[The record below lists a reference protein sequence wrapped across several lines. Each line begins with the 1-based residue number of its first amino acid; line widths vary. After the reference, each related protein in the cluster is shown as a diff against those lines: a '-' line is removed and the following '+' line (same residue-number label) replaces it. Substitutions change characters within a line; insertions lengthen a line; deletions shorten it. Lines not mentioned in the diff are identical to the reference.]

1 MSVILFIVI
10 LLVLVLVHEFGHF
23 IVARK
28 SGIKV
33 EEFGFGF
40 PPKLFSFKKGETK
53 YSFNAL
59 PLGGFVK
66 ILGENPEN
74 NIPENEKHRAMI
86 NKPKRIQAAVL
97 VAGVLFNLLL
107 AWLLFTIG
115 FTSGMPTSASAVSN
129 YELKDKTIIIT
140 GVLKDS
146 PAEAAGI
153 EGGDKIISL
162 KSSGQEIIP
171 VSLEEVQEFVGSRGG
186 EVVEI
191 KVKRNGGEKELSII
205 PLRGLVRA
213 GTAEE
218 VIPGR
223 AAIGVGL
230 DLIGVV
236 KLNFFAAIW
245 EGLKMT
251 ATTTWQTAKALI
263 GLIIDSFRGQA
274 DISSLTGP
282 VGIVGVVDSAYK
294 FGLIYLISFTALISI
309 NLAVINLFP
318 FPALD
323 GGRLLFLLI
332 EKIKGSPIKP
342 VVANALNAIGF
353 MLLIALMIFI
363 TYHDIIK
370 LF

>member
-1 MSVILFIVI
+1 MSIFLFIVI

-40 PPKLFSFKKGETK
+40 PPKLFSFKKGEVK

-66 ILGENPEN
+66 ILGENYEN
-74 NIPENEKHRAMI
+74 NIPEEEKHRAML

-97 VAGVLFNLLL
+97 IAGIFFNLLL

-115 FTSGMPTSASAVSN
+115 FTAGLPVSTASTGFSE
-129 YELKDKTIIIT
+129 ELKEKNILIT
-140 GVLKDS
+140 SVLKDS
-146 PAEAAGI
+146 PAGLAGL
-153 EGGDKIISL
+153 EGGDKITAL
-162 KSSGQEIIP
+162 SSGGAELKP
-171 VSLEEVQEFVGSRGG
+171 ANLEEVQEFVSGRAGQ
-186 EVVEI
+186 EI
-191 KVKRNGGEKELSII
+191 SLTIKREGQEKEFKIV
-205 PLRGLVRA
+205 PEA
-213 GTAEE
+213 G
-218 VIPGR
+218 VVPDK

-230 DLIGVV
+230 DMVGIAKFNIFRSV
-236 KLNFFAAIW
+236 W

-251 ATTTWQTAKALI
+251 GTMTWDTAKALV
-263 GLIIDSFRGQA
+263 GLIVDAFRGQA
-274 DISSLTGP
+274 DVSNLTGP

-294 FGLIYLISFTALISI
+294 FGLIYLISFTAVISI

-323 GGRLLFLLI
+323 GGRLLFVLI

-342 VVANALNAIGF
+342 VVANVLNAAGF
-353 MLLIALMIFI
+353 ILLIALMIFV
-363 TYHDIIK
+363 TYHDILK

>member
-10 LLVLVLVHEFGHF
+10 LLILVLVHEFGHF

-186 EVVEI
+186 EVPEREGTV
-191 KVKRNGGEKELSII
+191 
-205 PLRGLVRA
+205 LV
-213 GTAEE
+213 
-218 VIPGR
+218 
-223 AAIGVGL
+223 
-230 DLIGVV
+230 
-236 KLNFFAAIW
+236 
-245 EGLKMT
+245 
-251 ATTTWQTAKALI
+251 
-263 GLIIDSFRGQA
+263 
-274 DISSLTGP
+274 
-282 VGIVGVVDSAYK
+282 
-294 FGLIYLISFTALISI
+294 
-309 NLAVINLFP
+309 
-318 FPALD
+318 
-323 GGRLLFLLI
+323 
-332 EKIKGSPIKP
+332 
-342 VVANALNAIGF
+342 
-353 MLLIALMIFI
+353 
-363 TYHDIIK
+363 
-370 LF
+370 

>member
-10 LLVLVLVHEFGHF
+10 LLILVLVHEFGHF

-205 PLRGLVRA
+205 PASGV
-213 GTAEE
+213 
-218 VIPGR
+218 VQGR

-251 ATTTWQTAKALI
+251 ATTTWQTAKALV